1 MCRNIYDLK
10 EKYEEIKKRKNF
22 REYHINNMYIK
33 NKSIV
38 AESSP
43 NCIYKKKK
51 LDNYNDKNY
60 STLNIV
66 NKSNKYF
73 NKAYYKKKATNS
85 LFENKEK
92 KEFNNHKEK
101 MKKIIM
107 RKKVKNNDLNKNLN
121 KSNNKNSKNEQKD
134 LNKLN
139 KFLIRKIIKNIKSTD
154 KRLFVNINYV
164 YLSNIELK
172 GKKEKYNNNILKI
185 INIDNFSIKKN
196 EKNITKIN
204 RDKLIRII
212 EEEESSNYNYTHES
226 NNSLEYKNSK
236 SFRNIYSNNNSNS
249 NRTSIMNDKYLNS
262 CANFV
267 YKTIKRVVLRNSYNF
282 FKKRINFKK

>member
-10 EKYEEIKKRKNF
+10 EKYEEIQKRKNF
-22 REYHINNMYIK
+22 RSYHMNNMYIK
-33 NKSIV
+33 NKNMFADST
-38 AESSP
+38 P
-43 NCIYKKKK
+43 YCIYKKKK
-51 LDNYNDKNY
+51 LDYYNDKNY

-66 NKSNKYF
+66 NKSNKFY
-73 NKAYYKKKATNS
+73 NNTYYKKKASNS
-85 LFENKEK
+85 IFESKEK
-92 KEFNNHKEK
+92 KEFNNRKEK
-101 MKKIIM
+101 IKKIIFA
-107 RKKVKNNDLNKNLN
+107 KKTNNKELNKYLN
-121 KSNNKNSKNEQKD
+121 KSKSNNQNEHKD